1 MNRRTL
7 RLESLETRLTPATKG
22 APILPPPTINH
33 GATQVIVINHLPTS
47 GSSSGPV
54 SGQGVSPM
62 IGLPFGNSGS
72 SGSGNS
78 GGSGLGTSTGDPV
91 GPGPGN

>member
-7 RLESLETRLTPATKG
+7 RLESLESRLTPATKG
-22 APILPPPTINH
+22 APILPPPTISH
-33 GATQVIVINHLPTS
+33 GAAQVIVINHLPTS
-47 GSSSGPV
+47 GSSSG
-54 SGQGVSPM
+54 QGMNPM
-62 IGLPFGNSGS
+62 IGIPFGNSGS

>member
-1 MNRRTL
+1 MKGRSL

-22 APILPPPTINH
+22 APILPPPPVHTS
-33 GATQVIVINHLPTS
+33 GTQVVVIHQAPTNTS
-47 GSSSGPV
+47 LV
-54 SGQGVSPM
+54 VGQTIRPM
-62 IGLPFGNSGS
+62 IGMPIGSSGS